1 MEREFYFHENF
12 PIGYYIE
19 HGVYIIVSDI
29 MQDGKLVEVRR
40 SELYRTQPFYN
51 PKPNETIPLF
61 FGTIFSE
68 GKYAEVLFLKEAGKE
83 NGRLEIKLF
92 GENKDK
98 LFEFNLK
105 IKNRIEH
112 LLKTRE
118 KLEQIKT

>member
-1 MEREFYFHENF
+1 MEREFYSHENF
-12 PIGYYIE
+12 PIGSYIVQ
-19 HGVYIIVSDI
+19 GVYGIVSNI
-29 MQDGKLVEVRR
+29 MQDGELVEIRR
-40 SELYRTQPFYN
+40 SELYRTQPFCN
-51 PKPNETIPLF
+51 SKSNETIPLF

-118 KLEQIKT
+118 KLEQI